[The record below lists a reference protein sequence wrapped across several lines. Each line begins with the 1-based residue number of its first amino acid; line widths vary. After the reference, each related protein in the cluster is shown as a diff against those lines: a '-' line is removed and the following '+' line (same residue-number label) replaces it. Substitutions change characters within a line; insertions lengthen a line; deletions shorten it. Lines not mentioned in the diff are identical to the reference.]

1 MVWRAQ
7 DGGSEQGTVWHRYSA
22 FVDLDK
28 NLRRNSPRDN
38 NGAWVKTLP
47 LLPGKN
53 LFSLKRSEMETRR
66 AGLEK
71 YTRGLCTTAVLGV
84 VPARALVE
92 NFLLFSDD
100 DPDATMDIN
109 VLRESRGSSFSDS
122 PPRQPSP
129 VRGRSNT

>member
-1 MVWRAQ
+1 
-7 DGGSEQGTVWHRYSA
+7 
-22 FVDLDK
+22 VDLDK
-28 NLRRNSPRDN
+28 NLRRNSPRDD

-53 LFSLKRSEMETRR
+53 LFALSRSEMETRR
-66 AGLEK
+66 VGLER

-100 DPDATMDIN
+100 DPEATMDIK

-129 VRGRSNT
+129 VRGRGNT